1 MFGYVI
7 VNKPE
12 LKIKDF
18 DIYRSFYCGLC
29 QCLKKNLDSC
39 HGFP

>member
-12 LKIKDF
+12 LKIKDLIF
-18 DIYRSFYCGLC
+18 IAVFTVVFV
-29 QCLKKNLDSC
+29 NV
-39 HGFP
+39 

>member
-18 DIYRSFYCGLC
+18 DTYQSFTAACA
-29 QCLKKNLDSC
+29 KHSMRISVAEVS
-39 HGFP
+39 

>member
-18 DIYRSFYCGLC
+18 DVYRSFTVAFV
-29 QCLKKNLDSC
+29 NV
-39 HGFP
+39 